1 MILEINS
8 LGPDIDFAP
17 ANELEEIIQNV
28 RAIVTTEKG
37 TVPMYREF
45 GISCDALD
53 KPIAS
58 AQTLIT
64 SEIVAAVKKYEPR
77 CNVVGA
83 VFGGKEIEGK
93 LNVKVQVKIDGL

>member
-8 LGPDIDFAP
+8 IGPEINFAP

-28 RAIVTTEKG
+28 RTIVTTEKG
-37 TVPMYREF
+37 SVPMYREF
-45 GISCDALD
+45 GISCEALD

-64 SEIVAAVKKYEPR
+64 AEIVAAVKRFEPR
-77 CNVVGA
+77 CNVVR
-83 VFGGKEIEGK
+83 VVYDGKETEGR
-93 LNVKVQVKIDGL
+93 LNVKVQVKIDDL